1 MEQKHVSKQM
11 GLFQN
16 IFQYLA
22 LVHNVPNS
30 SSYLHSANKTNGL
43 CFKGD
48 RDIKG
53 EGEGDI

>member
-1 MEQKHVSKQM
+1 MYQSKWVC
-11 GLFQN
+11 FKIFSN
-16 IFQYLA
+16 ISFLYTG
-22 LVHNVPNS
+22 VPNS